1 MQEPKVSARDDTD
14 QVKLCGKG
22 HLEEVFLQA
31 ALLLLDVQHHHD
43 GLLPDE
49 APVQLDDGPLRLVR
63 RAKRPVH
70 NETSTAVMSARWGR
84 QGPTQQEA
92 THMKPK
98 PRERL
103 LASRTMWWLMIS
115 PQQEKTVYSMSSD
128 TS

>member
-1 MQEPKVSARDDTD
+1 LVT
-14 QVKLCGKG
+14 VCGKG
-22 HLEEVFLQA
+22 HLEKVFLQA

-63 RAKRPVH
+63 RAKRPVR
-70 NETSTAVMSARWGR
+70 NETSTALVSARWGR
-84 QGPTQQEA
+84 QGTRRKRA